1 MYSFKNGQSEEVI
14 SEEVP
19 SQTENTNDNIPNTH
33 SILFRKIW
41 EILNS
46 TWDSVIS
53 SYPSFNSSLS
63 TLVYFL
69 LSFLPPS
76 LSPSL
81 LSCLVPQILTQF
93 AF

>member
-1 MYSFKNGQSEEVI
+1 MYSFKNGESEEVI

-46 TWDSVIS
+46 TWDSAI
-53 SYPSFNSSLS
+53 
-63 TLVYFL
+63 
-69 LSFLPPS
+69 
-76 LSPSL
+76 
-81 LSCLVPQILTQF
+81 
-93 AF
+93 